1 MHGFQPL
8 YIGAP
13 QLHKALT
20 EATLN
25 IFTLCVPKEHL
36 YHVSIFKI
44 SIFAFV
50 YTIIPP
56 FKALPH
62 TWPKLTVQWL
72 RTPDLD

>member
-20 EATLN
+20 ELTLI

-36 YHVSIFKI
+36 YHVSIF
-44 SIFAFV
+44 
-50 YTIIPP
+50 
-56 FKALPH
+56 
-62 TWPKLTVQWL
+62 
-72 RTPDLD
+72 